1 MADPARARK
10 VAERIKVLMAQ
21 GLDTL
26 VKDPRLGFVTITDV
40 RVTGDLQQAT
50 VFYTV
55 LGGDQER
62 ADAAE
67 VLQTYRGRLRSHMGK
82 GLGIRL
88 TPTLEFVPDALPED
102 AAHLEDIFRQVQERD
117 AALAAS
123 RAEGAYAGEED
134 PYRKPRESEPLGDE
148 PDDEP
153 EQLGDEPDAL
163 GDEPDALGDEP
174 EPLGDEPEPLGDE
187 PDDEPEPLGDPPEDT
202 GAGTAG
208 RVTNDDAGEQT
219 DEYADG
225 RD

>member
-21 GLDTL
+21 GLGTL
-26 VKDPRLGFVTITDV
+26 VKDPKLGFVTITDV

-55 LGGDQER
+55 MGGDQER

-67 VLQTYRGRLRSHMGK
+67 VLAAYRGRLRSHMGK

-102 AAHLEDIFRQVQERD
+102 AAHMEDIFRQVHQRD
-117 AALAAS
+117 AELAAN
-123 RAEGAYAGEED
+123 AAAVTYAGESD
-134 PYRKPRESEPLGDE
+134 PYRKPREHEAAD
-148 PDDEP
+148 PD
-153 EQLGDEPDAL
+153 
-163 GDEPDALGDEP
+163 
-174 EPLGDEPEPLGDE
+174 
-187 PDDEPEPLGDPPEDT
+187 
-202 GAGTAG
+202 GAGEAPA
-208 RVTNDDAGEQT
+208 DDAGDQDDAT
-219 DEYADG
+219 GAYADE

>member
-10 VAERIKVLMAQ
+10 VAERIKVLIAQ

-55 LGGDQER
+55 LGGEQER
-62 ADAAE
+62 TDAAE

-102 AAHLEDIFRQVQERD
+102 AAHLEDIFRQVHERD
-117 AALAAS
+117 AELAAGRTAS
-123 RAEGAYAGEED
+123 GYAGDED
-134 PYRKPRESEPLGDE
+134 PYRKPRDAEPLGDE
-148 PDDEP
+148 PDEDDEP
-153 EQLGDEPDAL
+153 GEDDLSAAAGQHAL
-163 GDEPDALGDEP
+163 GDPHGEDDLSAAADQHGEDDVSHQGVSDETLADGDLHHGVPARSDHTEF
-174 EPLGDEPEPLGDE
+174 D
-187 PDDEPEPLGDPPEDT
+187 
-202 GAGTAG
+202 
-208 RVTNDDAGEQT
+208 
-219 DEYADG
+219 ADG
-225 RD
+225 RG

>member
-21 GLDTL
+21 GIETL
-26 VKDPRLGFVTITDV
+26 VKDPRLGFITITDA

-67 VLQTYRGRLRSHMGK
+67 VLEAYRGRLRSHMGK

-102 AAHLEDIFRQVQERD
+102 AAHMEDIFRQVHERD
-117 AALAAS
+117 AELAAT
-123 RAEGAYAGEED
+123 RAASGYAGDED
-134 PYRKPRESEPLGDE
+134 PYRKPRE
-148 PDDEP
+148 P
-153 EQLGDEPDAL
+153 ES
-163 GDEPDALGDEP
+163 
-174 EPLGDEPEPLGDE
+174 
-187 PDDEPEPLGDPPEDT
+187 
-202 GAGTAG
+202 
-208 RVTNDDAGEQT
+208 VDDAADGAVAEAAPVADGDGTDDQTSDDQPSDDQSGDDQT

-225 RD
+225 RG

>member
-62 ADAAE
+62 EDAAE

-102 AAHLEDIFRQVQERD
+102 AAHLEDIFRQVHERD
-117 AALAAS
+117 SQLAAN
-123 RAEGAYAGEED
+123 RAESGYAGEAD
-134 PYRKPRESEPLGDE
+134 PYRKARDADPVGDE
-148 PDDEP
+148 LDEHD
-153 EQLGDEPDAL
+153 ELDSGEPDQ
-163 GDEPDALGDEP
+163 DVEPD
-174 EPLGDEPEPLGDE
+174 
-187 PDDEPEPLGDPPEDT
+187 EDSDQ
-202 GAGTAG
+202 
-208 RVTNDDAGEQT
+208 V

>member
-10 VAERIKVLMAQ
+10 VAERIKVLVAQ

-102 AAHLEDIFRQVQERD
+102 AAHLEDIFRQVHERD
-117 AALAAS
+117 SQLAANRTES
-123 RAEGAYAGEED
+123 GYAGEAD
-134 PYRKPRESEPLGDE
+134 PYRKAREADPVGDELDEDDE
-148 PDDEP
+148 PDDSDQIEK
-153 EQLGDEPDAL
+153 
-163 GDEPDALGDEP
+163 
-174 EPLGDEPEPLGDE
+174 
-187 PDDEPEPLGDPPEDT
+187 
-202 GAGTAG
+202 
-208 RVTNDDAGEQT
+208 
-219 DEYADG
+219 YADG

>member
-21 GLDTL
+21 GLGTL

-55 LGGDQER
+55 MGGDQER

-67 VLQTYRGRLRSHMGK
+67 VLETYRGRLRSHMGK

-102 AAHLEDIFRQVQERD
+102 AAHMEDIFRKVQQRD
-117 AALAAS
+117 AELAAQ
-123 RAEGAYAGEED
+123 AAAVGYAGEAD
-134 PYRKPRESEPLGDE
+134 PYRKPREDE
-148 PDDEP
+148 PAVPTATSERDES
-153 EQLGDEPDAL
+153 DEN
-163 GDEPDALGDEP
+163 GERDENDES
-174 EPLGDEPEPLGDE
+174 DENDE
-187 PDDEPEPLGDPPEDT
+187 
-202 GAGTAG
+202 
-208 RVTNDDAGEQT
+208 N

>member
-26 VKDPRLGFVTITDV
+26 VKDPDLGFVTITDV

-55 LGGDQER
+55 LGDDQER
-62 ADAAE
+62 ETAAE
-67 VLQTYRGRLRSHMGK
+67 VLETYRGRLRSHMGK

-102 AAHLEDIFRQVQERD
+102 AAHLEDIFRQVHERD
-117 AALAAS
+117 AELAAH
-123 RAEGAYAGEED
+123 RARGGYAGDAD
-134 PYRKPRESEPLGDE
+134 PYRKPREPQDR
-148 PDDEP
+148 D
-153 EQLGDEPDAL
+153 
-163 GDEPDALGDEP
+163 
-174 EPLGDEPEPLGDE
+174 
-187 PDDEPEPLGDPPEDT
+187 EDT
-202 GAGTAG
+202 ES
-208 RVTNDDAGEQT
+208 DQT
-219 DEYADG
+219 DEHADG